1 MLKLRFLLLLAG
13 MAGLATTGL
22 LAQSPGQP
30 QGPGRGV
37 APVQTGSTSAFHAS
51 NYEIHASL
59 DAAGR
64 PVSYDRDDNDAQ
76 KLDINLT
83 DTIPAGGKVS
93 LQFDYGGTL
102 SGRVTT
108 PQQEVRLGHIG
119 KDGGYLLLPARW
131 FPLTDFPSNRYTGV
145 FQIEVPGTMTVVGTG
160 TSTGPPTSVTPRP
173 TAPPSS
179 GAVGNAR
186 PGASAPMS
194 PLSAPPPPSLENERM
209 LYTFRVDKPQAAGTF
224 VVAPLQLSPVHAAG
238 SSFSVYT
245 PPAAAATAQS
255 YADSVEH
262 IIDYYNGEFGALPE
276 PGLKIAQLPDGTVDG
291 FAAPGTS
298 EEHTSELQSQSNIVC
313 RPLLEKKK
321 QKNKI

>member
-13 MAGLATTGL
+13 MAGVATTGL

-59 DAAGR
+59 DAVGQVMNAQAKVDFTASETSRLVEVELNQNLRVNAVRDAAGK

-160 TSTGPPTSVTPRP
+160 TSTGPPTSVTPKLSPAPPIANSRSAAP
-173 TAPPSS
+173 TSPSTAPP
-179 GAVGNAR
+179 
-186 PGASAPMS
+186 APSM
-194 PLSAPPPPSLENERM
+194 ENERL
-209 LYTFRVDKPQAAGTF
+209 LYTFRVEKPEAA
-224 VVAPLQLSPVHAAG
+224 
-238 SSFSVYT
+238 
-245 PPAAAATAQS
+245 
-255 YADSVEH
+255 
-262 IIDYYNGEFGALPE
+262 
-276 PGLKIAQLPDGTVDG
+276 
-291 FAAPGTS
+291 
-298 EEHTSELQSQSNIVC
+298 
-313 RPLLEKKK
+313 
-321 QKNKI
+321 